1 MKLISLNVWGG
12 AISKPLLEFLNKNRD
27 VDFFLFQE
35 MHHKATS
42 KTNWDNRGNPN
53 LFEDMRQVLQTHDGY
68 FASAESGEYGLAGF
82 IKKGIDLI
90 ETGDIFVYRH
100 RDAMSDDD
108 ATNLG
113 RNLQYFKIGSEKTFT
128 LMNFH
133 GLWTGTGKND
143 TEDRINQSKRIVE
156 FAKSL
161 SGDFILA
168 GNFNLLPHTES
179 IKILEDIGVRN
190 LIKDYGIIN
199 TRTSYYT
206 KTSDKFADY
215 AFTTPNI
222 KVKDFKILPDEVSD
236 HAAMYL
242 EFE

>member
-12 AISKPLLEFLNKNRD
+12 AINKPLLEFLHKNRD
-27 VDFFLFQE
+27 IDFFLFQE
-35 MHHKATS
+35 MHHNATS

-53 LFEDMRQVLQTHDGY
+53 LFEDIKKVLPTHDGY
-68 FASAESGEYGLAGF
+68 FAPAQDDEYGLAGF
-82 IKKGIDLI
+82 IKKGVSIL
-90 ETGDIFVYRH
+90 ESGDVFIH
-100 RDAMSDDD
+100 RYKDAMKNMVGQD
-108 ATNLG
+108 LG
-113 RNLQYFKIGSEKTFT
+113 RNLQYFKIAGEKNFT
-128 LMNFH
+128 LMSFH

-143 TEDRINQSKRIVE
+143 TDDRINQSKKIVE

-161 SGDFILA
+161 SGDFILV
-168 GNFNLLPHTES
+168 GDFNLLPHTES
-179 IKILEDIGVRN
+179 IKILEDMGVKN
-190 LIKDYGIIN
+190 LIKEYGVTN

-215 AFTTPNI
+215 TFTTPNI